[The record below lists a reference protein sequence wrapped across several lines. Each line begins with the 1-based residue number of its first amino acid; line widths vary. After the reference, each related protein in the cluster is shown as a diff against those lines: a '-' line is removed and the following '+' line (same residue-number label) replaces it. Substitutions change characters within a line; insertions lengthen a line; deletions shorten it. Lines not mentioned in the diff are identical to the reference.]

1 MSLQNSLHK
10 MQSLKKLFMNSNQL
24 DFEGIPSSIGKLHN
38 LEVFSAANNNIEMI
52 PEGLCRYVMYFSLFA
67 MGFLHSHPKILFFQQ
82 YYNKTI
88 KTLLPWSKFNSCL
101 LYDLYKMATG
111 ITVARVHAS
120 IHQSVRNSYEC
131 NTSCTTG
138 ENMIKLYHYIGLMPS
153 CAGRRQ
159 FTITCS
165 ILRL

>member
-67 MGFLHSHPKILFFQQ
+67 MRFLHSHPKILFFQQ

-101 LYDLYKMATG
+101 LCDLYKMATG
-111 ITVARVHAS
+111 IKRCSCPCVHPPVCPKF
-120 IHQSVRNSYEC
+120 I
-131 NTSCTTG
+131 
-138 ENMIKLYHYIGLMPS
+138 
-153 CAGRRQ
+153 
-159 FTITCS
+159 
-165 ILRL
+165 